1 MCDEFNKIQYENI
14 EKSMND
20 YCKGREKSTT
30 KNYFR
35 YKDALYPV
43 MNIVK
48 VAIENNSDI
57 VNNRLYDNL
66 PRCKYILNQLLED
79 EIIFYKLEEKI

>member
-14 EKSMND
+14 EKSIND
-20 YCKGREKSTT
+20 YYVGRENPAT
-30 KNYFR
+30 KYYFR
-35 YKDALYPV
+35 YKKVLYPV

-57 VNNRLYDNL
+57 SNDRLYDNF
-66 PRCKYILNQLLED
+66 PCCKYILNKLLD
-79 EIIFYKLEEKI
+79 NEIIFYKLME